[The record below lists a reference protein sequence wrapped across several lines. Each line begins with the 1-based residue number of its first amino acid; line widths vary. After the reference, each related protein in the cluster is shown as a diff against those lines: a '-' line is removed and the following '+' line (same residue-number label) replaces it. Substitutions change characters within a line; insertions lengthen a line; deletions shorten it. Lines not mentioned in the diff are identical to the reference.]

1 MKKLNRLVL
10 VCSAAALPQLAMADQ
25 LASQQLGLDMVH
37 HILIDYCAK
46 VDPRDA
52 SAFRAIWQNLL
63 SHVSDG
69 DDYKP
74 VFEFSGASDP
84 GAPALCASLATGVS
98 KKGPSNGKE
107 DRNEK
112 EDRPKRG

>member
-25 LASQQLGLDMVH
+25 PASQLGLDIFH

-46 VDPRDA
+46 VDPQDA
-52 SAFRAIWQNLL
+52 SAFHAIWQNLL
-63 SHVSDG
+63 SHVPDS

-74 VFEFSGASDP
+74 GVELSGPSDP
-84 GAPALCASLATGVS
+84 GAPAFCSWLATGVS

-107 DRNEK
+107 DR
-112 EDRPKRG
+112 PKHG